1 MPILTRKLSLIA
13 LFAVF
18 FTSALNAANGK
29 RLLAYYEFSD
39 QYNTP
44 PYTAAN
50 IPYQQLTHVIH
61 SNIAPGAK
69 ADGSL
74 WIPEG
79 FLEPA
84 LLTNAHAA
92 GVKVLICIS
101 GDPQLFVKI
110 VANASARATFAANLQ
125 KFVQTLG
132 YDGVDFDWEVPSDKV
147 QAENFVLLLQQL
159 RALLPAPKYQLSA
172 AVSSTPFSWGV
183 YDFPGMTP
191 VLDFY
196 NVMTYDFHGPW
207 TDHSGHN
214 SPLFLSP
221 ADPGQEGS
229 VKDSI
234 DSFLT
239 KFKVPA
245 AKLNLGTAFY
255 GYAFNVPNL
264 WDSCNCAGDTASLT
278 FAQIQ
283 PLLAGHVW
291 TRNFDSLSQAPYLL
305 RDGSQPAFITYD
317 DEASTGRKTN
327 YVVNTRGLGG
337 MFMWELSQDYNGI
350 SQPLMTAMFKGFSHP
365 SGQ

>member
-69 ADGSL
+69 ADGSV

-125 KFVQTLG
+125 K
-132 YDGVDFDWEVPSDKV
+132 
-147 QAENFVLLLQQL
+147 
-159 RALLPAPKYQLSA
+159 
-172 AVSSTPFSWGV
+172 
-183 YDFPGMTP
+183 
-191 VLDFY
+191 
-196 NVMTYDFHGPW
+196 
-207 TDHSGHN
+207 
-214 SPLFLSP
+214 
-221 ADPGQEGS
+221 
-229 VKDSI
+229 
-234 DSFLT
+234 
-239 KFKVPA
+239 
-245 AKLNLGTAFY
+245 
-255 GYAFNVPNL
+255 
-264 WDSCNCAGDTASLT
+264 
-278 FAQIQ
+278 
-283 PLLAGHVW
+283 
-291 TRNFDSLSQAPYLL
+291 
-305 RDGSQPAFITYD
+305 
-317 DEASTGRKTN
+317 
-327 YVVNTRGLGG
+327 
-337 MFMWELSQDYNGI
+337 
-350 SQPLMTAMFKGFSHP
+350 
-365 SGQ
+365 